1 MEHSIAKAIRIAG
14 AQICRRLDV
23 LIEAAGKPPVID
35 IEGTF
40 APRNPL
46 APAAARKEQP
56 VTAPASSP
64 AVIPRKRGRPRKNHR
79 TSDTGEVSQEEPDN
93 TAEVSVIIFLLLL
106 FFTILPG
113 VLL

>member
-23 LIEAAGKPPVID
+23 LIEAAGKPPVQD

-64 AVIPRKRGRPRKNHR
+64 AVIPRKRGRPRKN
-79 TSDTGEVSQEEPDN
+79 DEVSQEELSDK